1 MHFALLII
9 FTNLSMATLP
19 SLGHPSEWSTLPRNE
34 LNPSARTQVPCAQYF
49 SFAHLSCCSSLFH
62 FSFFD
67 LLKKQTSF
75 FTIQSSISLNLSC
88 SSGLQSVTTVRTRSS
103 KSFTCWKGSTK
114 AFWHFNEK
122 QMKNKQDIIK
132 NMILRQ
138 SLWKWSLWHEVSL
151 AWEVGGVPR
160 RPATIKINSQQ
171 MKYWSGSWNTCC
183 V

>member
-1 MHFALLII
+1 MLVEEI
-9 FTNLSMATLP
+9 FLFCTMCN
-19 SLGHPSEWSTLPRNE
+19 
-34 LNPSARTQVPCAQYF
+34 
-49 SFAHLSCCSSLFH
+49 AHLRMAAAVP

-88 SSGLQSVTTVRTRSS
+88 SSGLHSVTTVRTRSS

-114 AFWHFNEK
+114 AFRHFNEK

-160 RPATIKINSQQ
+160 RPATIKINSRQ
-171 MKYWSGSWNTCC
+171 KWNTGQ
-183 V
+183 VHEIPAVFKGNFWLTTVDTI